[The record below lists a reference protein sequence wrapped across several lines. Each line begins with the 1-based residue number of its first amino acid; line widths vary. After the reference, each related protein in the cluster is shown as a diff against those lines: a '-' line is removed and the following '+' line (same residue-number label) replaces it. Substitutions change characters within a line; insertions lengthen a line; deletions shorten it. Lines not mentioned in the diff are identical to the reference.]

1 MDKRS
6 IRKALSALLTFIM
19 VMTSVP
25 FAFAEGE
32 DKSEETEEKYKP
44 GEVIVMFEDDAVK
57 DSSDSLRKARDIPS
71 VSSDFG
77 LSLMASGSEEEAACD
92 ARSEADV
99 IGEILGDDFVLE
111 DSLVFADSDA
121 EEKSG
126 LGLDSEDEGGISVAL
141 VSSDR
146 YDTEE
151 MIEKL
156 GKSDKVAAAEPNYYV
171 HPADISDYSANDTYN
186 KYLYQLNS
194 PKAQNKGGESVAD
207 RGTDPEKALSV
218 NAASVWSK
226 ETSEDETVVAV
237 LDTGVLDTH
246 EDLQGSMWE
255 NPGNIGLKGEHGYNF
270 YDNNEDPG
278 FDDIG
283 HGTHCAGVIA
293 AQMNNGTGTA
303 GVAGNRN
310 IKIMALKFM
319 GNHQPATLYQAYG
332 AFSYALKAK
341 QMGVNVAATSNSW
354 SGEGEETTIYDA
366 IIDKLGEAGII
377 SFIASGNYSM
387 DIDRQTLI
395 PSTSDSEYTVV
406 VGAADITGKPAPFS
420 DFGKNTVDLY
430 APGENILSTV
440 GYDSYLPSIYTA
452 EELTRT
458 TEYYGEFSE
467 NTVIEDGA
475 VTPEKGERAGET
487 VKQFGKSQFRKQP
500 SFMHQ
505 EGDEIPDDARL
516 ELSIDSGGRYFSPD
530 HPCRLKFTIK
540 NAQYGEQ
547 YYLYFPY
554 EKNPLT
560 TGDED
565 TKFSIVYESTAGEEG
580 GSATVMGGEVYEE
593 DGELMLYGGGI
604 YGYGID
610 ETEDSVMTHCN
621 NYLNEEL
628 EEEEEPE
635 DPDGE
640 EYPDYSDRIMS
651 YEEADGRPVGIGL
664 QVMHDLSW
672 KKGESH
678 DLTLYIDSIGV
689 SDPEAKIESTS
700 AYEVASGTS
709 MACPAAAGAGALLAS
724 LDPMK
729 EGEDGAEYVR
739 RLKSRL
745 FSCVTVTDELKDLCS
760 TGGYLDLSKID
771 EKKPAVSDAVC
782 DADKG
787 TITLKGENLSG
798 CTVSYKRL
806 KVEGAEETALPSGGM
821 DVSFSEDGKSIV
833 ISGAKDLMGTYTA
846 FTVTD
851 GSGRKSESKF
861 FLVRGQNKFKKIAE
875 KRGMS
880 VETRD
885 PYPYYVSLVT
895 DKDGKDLY
903 GYDMNSGVVAKFNG
917 KYFDEIQT
925 TKLEYNAIDWLEEQ
939 GDKYSVFN
947 DIYQIETFYTENL
960 GHGPLQDN
968 GKLYQMANVTMEDGS
983 TRRFFAVLDLSKEP
997 LKWEFS
1003 EFAGFPDYLVD
1014 PTGHI
1019 NGDYT
1024 ALDGKVYYTGNLT
1037 VGEDEPNVFAC
1048 YDIEK
1053 NEWKRLA
1060 DLPDNTTRQPQLYAA
1075 YGKVYYMFGHD
1086 VTLPIGLLAEGL
1098 VNHVWCY
1105 DTEKDEWEKKDDIPF
1120 IGKFG
1125 DWDGYAMHFERAA
1138 LAENGLVFPNTSVD
1152 GAGNCFLYNTET
1164 NKCEPMYRTVTESI
1178 SDTMMY
1184 QSCAATREGIYYIRF
1199 VEDELM
1205 SGYDLYFLS
1214 AEEGAYRSRFAKLSS
1229 DEASLKA
1236 GKELELK
1243 VISGK
1248 ANSWKSSN
1256 KKVCTVRNG
1265 KVTALKKGTA
1275 VITAVLTSG
1284 QQVTCK
1290 VKVTTSPKL
1299 SKKTI
1304 KVKKGKTKTVKITGK
1319 AKSVKNRYTNSS
1331 KAKIISKKNAEK
1343 IKVKGLKKGKTT
1355 LKIKVNGKVLR
1366 LKVTVI

>member
-1 MDKRS
+1 MDRRPV
-6 IRKALSALLTFIM
+6 RKAVSALLCILIVFA
-19 VMTSVP
+19 SVP
-25 FAFAEGE
+25 GAFAEGE
-32 DKSEETEEKYKP
+32 DKAEDTENKYKP
-44 GEVIVMFEDDAVK
+44 GEVIVLFSDDAVK
-57 DSSDSLRKARDIPS
+57 DSGDSLKKARAIPE
-71 VSSDFG
+71 VSRSFG
-77 LSLMASGSEEEAACD
+77 LSLTASGSEEEAAFD
-92 ARSEADV
+92 ARSEAD
-99 IGEILGDDFVLE
+99 ILGEILGDDFVLE
-111 DSLVFADSDA
+111 DSLVFAD
-121 EEKSG
+121 EKTSGESSG
-126 LGLDSEDEGGISVAL
+126 LKLNSDEKDGISVAL
-141 VSSDR
+141 VSSEK

-151 MIEKL
+151 MIKKL
-156 GKSDKVAAAEPNYYV
+156 GKSDKIAAAEPNYYV
-171 HPADISDYSANDTYN
+171 RPADISGYTADDTYN

-218 NAASVWSK
+218 NAASVWDK
-226 ETSEDETVVAV
+226 ETSEEETVVAV

-270 YDNNEDPG
+270 YDNNEDSG

-283 HGTHCAGVIA
+283 HGTHCAGIIA

-303 GVAGNRN
+303 GVAGNKN

-319 GNHQPATLYQAYG
+319 GNHQPATIYQAYG

-354 SGEGEETTIYDA
+354 SGEGEETAIYDA

-377 SFIASGNYSM
+377 NFIAAGNYSM
-387 DIDRQTLI
+387 DIDRETLI
-395 PSTSDSEYTVV
+395 PSTSNSEYTVV

-420 DFGKNTVDLY
+420 DFGKNTVDLF

-467 NTVIEDGA
+467 DTVIEDGA
-475 VTPEKGERAGET
+475 VTPERGDRAGEI
-487 VKQFGKSQFRKQP
+487 VKAFGKSEFRKQP
-500 SFMHQ
+500 SYMHE
-505 EGDEIPDDARL
+505 EGTEIPDDARL

-530 HPCRLKFTIK
+530 HPARLKFTIK
-540 NAQYGEQ
+540 NAQYGEE

-554 EKNPLT
+554 AKNRLT
-560 TGDED
+560 TGDKD
-565 TKFSIVYESTAGEEG
+565 TKFSIVYESTAGDKG
-580 GSATVMGGEVYEE
+580 GSASVMGGEVYEE
-593 DGELMLYGGGI
+593 DGKLMLYGGGI

-621 NYLNEEL
+621 NYLNESM
-628 EEEEEPE
+628 EEEEPE

-640 EYPDYSDRIMS
+640 EYPDYSNRIMS
-651 YEEADGRPVGIGL
+651 YEEAEGRSVGIGL
-664 QVMHDLSW
+664 QVTHDLSW

-678 DLTLYIDSIGV
+678 DLTLYIESIGV
-689 SDPEAKIESTS
+689 SDPEVKIESTS
-700 AYEVASGTS
+700 SYEIASGTS

-729 EGEDGAEYVR
+729 EGENGAEYVR

-745 FSCVTVTDELKDLCS
+745 FSCVTAADELKDLCS
-760 TGGYLDLSKID
+760 TGGYIDLSQID
-771 EKKPAVSDAVC
+771 AKKPAVSDAVC
-782 DADKG
+782 SADTG
-787 TITLKGENLSG
+787 TITLKGENLYG

-806 KVEGAEETALPSGGM
+806 AVEGSEETELPSGGM
-821 DVSFSEDGKSIV
+821 KVSWSRDGKSIK
-833 ISGAKDLMGTYTA
+833 ISGAKELIGTYTA

-851 GSGRKSESKF
+851 ASGRKTESKF
-861 FLVRGQNKFKKIAE
+861 FLVRGLKKFKKIAE
-875 KRGMS
+875 KRGMA

-895 DKDGKDLY
+895 DKDGKELY
-903 GYDMNSGVVAKFNG
+903 GYDMNSGVVARFNG
-917 KYFDEIQT
+917 RYFDEIQST
-925 TKLEYNAIDWLEEQ
+925 NLEYNALDWLEEQ

-947 DIYQIETFYTENL
+947 DVYQIETFYSENL

-968 GKLYQMANVTMEDGS
+968 GKLYQMANITMEDGS
-983 TRRFFAVLDLSKEP
+983 AKLLFAVLDLSKDP

-1003 EFAGFPDYLVD
+1003 EFAGFPDYLLD
-1014 PTGHI
+1014 RTGHV

-1024 ALDGKVYYTGNLT
+1024 ALDGKIYYTGNLT
-1037 VGEDEPNVFAC
+1037 VGADETNVFAC

-1053 NEWKRLA
+1053 NEWERLA

-1086 VTLPIGLLAEGL
+1086 VSLPAGSLGEGL
-1098 VNHVWCY
+1098 MNHVWCY

-1152 GAGNCFLYNTET
+1152 GAGSCFLYNTET
-1164 NKCEPMYRTVTESI
+1164 YKCEPMYCTVTESL
-1178 SDTMMY
+1178 SDTMLY
-1184 QSCAATREGIYYIRF
+1184 QSCAATRDGIYYIRF

-1214 AEEGAYRSRFAKLSS
+1214 AKEGAYRSRFAGLSRKK
-1229 DEASLKA
+1229 ASLKA
-1236 GKELELK
+1236 GKELKLK

-1248 ANSWKSSN
+1248 AKSWKSSN
-1256 KKVCTVRNG
+1256 KKVCTVKNG
-1265 KVTALKKGTA
+1265 RVTALRKGTA
-1275 VITAVLTSG
+1275 TITATLTSG
-1284 QQVTCK
+1284 QK
-1290 VKVTTSPKL
+1290 VKCRIKVTTSPKL

-1304 KVKKGKTKTVKITGK
+1304 TVRKGGTKTIKITGK
-1319 AKSVKNRYTNSS
+1319 AKTVKNKYRNTA
-1331 KAKIISKKNAEK
+1331 KAKIMSKKTASK
-1343 IKVKGLKKGKTT
+1343 IKVKGLKKGTT
-1355 LKIKVNGKVLR
+1355 ILTIRVNGVALDLMVKVR
-1366 LKVTVI
+1366 